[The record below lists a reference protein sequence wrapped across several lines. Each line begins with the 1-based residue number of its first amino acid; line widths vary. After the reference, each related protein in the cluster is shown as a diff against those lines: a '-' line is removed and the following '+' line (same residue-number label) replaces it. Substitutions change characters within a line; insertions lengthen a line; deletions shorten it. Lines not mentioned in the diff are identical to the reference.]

1 MNLRTDSGLKLDEG
15 IHFLYNKIVE
25 TTNDNLNRGIS
36 MKEYKLVYLNKG
48 MRFSREKDLAVAQEV
63 INEQVAEGWE
73 LQQIVSPSDDIG
85 ALVGV
90 FFKEKQ
96 EDNFY

>member
-1 MNLRTDSGLKLDEG
+1 
-15 IHFLYNKIVE
+15 
-25 TTNDNLNRGIS
+25 

-48 MRFSREKDLAVAQEV
+48 MRFSREKDLEIAQKE

-73 LQQIVSPSDDIG
+73 LQQIMSPSDTIG
-85 ALVGV
+85 AMVGV
-90 FFKEKQ
+90 FFKEKL